1 MMSIGIGG
9 VDAEREFW
17 GTPEL
22 VENLILYLDLAS
34 IKQLAES
41 HKLTRKILGKTFTWN
56 KLIKR
61 IFPEVTN
68 IDLHYSTWPR
78 EDDAILPTFL
88 ASERTRGR
96 LLAGILSL
104 SEDSDRSQLGMD
116 LFHAICKRYPICM
129 STHYVQPA
137 GPESQTIC
145 CYKDNQRQVDVHCS
159 CLQTH

>member
-9 VDAEREFW
+9 VDAEKEFW

-78 EDDAILPTFL
+78 EDDAIFPTFL
-88 ASERTRGR
+88 EWLHLGVLGR
-96 LLAGILSL
+96 PPL
-104 SEDSDRSQLGMD
+104 
-116 LFHAICKRYPICM
+116 
-129 STHYVQPA
+129 
-137 GPESQTIC
+137 
-145 CYKDNQRQVDVHCS
+145 
-159 CLQTH
+159 